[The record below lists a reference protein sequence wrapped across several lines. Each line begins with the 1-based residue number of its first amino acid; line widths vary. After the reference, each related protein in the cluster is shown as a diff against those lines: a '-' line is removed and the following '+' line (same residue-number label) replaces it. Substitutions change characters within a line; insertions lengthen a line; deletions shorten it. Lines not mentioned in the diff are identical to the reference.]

1 MATVTHEMVTWLGG
15 VLDRIEQ
22 KATAADPP
30 PSAEDAEFGDTRSV
44 WTDPHGEFRSRGGPV
59 FEHVLTH
66 SPANVLPLV
75 AAARAIIAE
84 HEIQW
89 PEADFRYCRV
99 CQDRE
104 AHDAA
109 LAPCRTLRLLAAG
122 FSHWPGYRPEWGPQ

>member
-1 MATVTHEMVTWLGG
+1 MTHEMVTWLGG

-22 KATAADPP
+22 TGQAAASLQADPENGWGIEGIAITP
-30 PSAEDAEFGDTRSV
+30 HIGIVHEDEARQ
-44 WTDPHGEFRSRGGPV
+44 HIA
-59 FEHVLTH
+59 TH